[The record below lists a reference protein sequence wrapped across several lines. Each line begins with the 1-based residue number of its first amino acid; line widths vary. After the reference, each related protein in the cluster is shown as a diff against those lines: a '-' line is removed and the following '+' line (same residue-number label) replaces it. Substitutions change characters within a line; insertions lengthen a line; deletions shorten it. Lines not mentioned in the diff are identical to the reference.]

1 MGDAIKWALL
11 GTAIVVLIALIV
23 VLPFNDFIN
32 VNEFSDTITVIV
44 SVCGNT
50 FQSARG
56 LINCF
61 LTPFG
66 RTLVT
71 GMLGWFFGKW
81 AIMVGVKIVAWVYH
95 FIFK

>member
-11 GTAIVVLIALIV
+11 ATAIVVLIALV
-23 VLPFNDFIN
+23 VALPFNNFLD
-32 VNEFSDTITVIV
+32 VSEFADTVGTIV
-44 SVCGNT
+44 RVCGSS

-71 GMLGWFFGKW
+71 GMLLWFFGKW
-81 AIMVGVKIVAWVYH
+81 AIMVAVKIVAWVYH

>member
-23 VLPFNDFIN
+23 VLPFNEFIN
-32 VNEFSDTITVIV
+32 VGEFGNTITTIV
-44 SVCGNT
+44 TVCGST

-66 RTLVT
+66 RALVT
-71 GMLGWFFGKW
+71 GMLLWFFGKW
-81 AIMVGVKIVAWVYH
+81 AVMVAIKIVAWVYH